1 MIGRF
6 APLMKL
12 LSIRLSPQAGKSL
25 FISHKGRGRKCNANT
40 D

>member
-1 MIGRF
+1 MIFDF

-12 LSIRLSPQAGKSL
+12 LSIRPSPQAGKSL
-25 FISHKGRGRKCNANT
+25 LISHKGRGCKRHANT

>member
-1 MIGRF
+1 MIKGF
-6 APLMKL
+6 APLMRL

-25 FISHKGRGRKCNANT
+25 LISHKGRGRKRHANT

>member
-25 FISHKGRGRKCNANT
+25 IIPIPLPQGERA
-40 D
+40 